1 MEVRRVVLLSVI
13 LSNLLTLECSV
24 SLNSARTPPVNTQ
37 FALLGILKLQDYRI
51 LVPRSRLTSYLN
63 TSETSESTG
72 ICILLSYGSRPAYEV
87 FGVALFPSSV
97 KHQRIVFPVPVNR
110 RAKRWCLYYANASAT
125 FRPLI
130 GDILFKLNPGPG
142 TNQAV
147 NNVRSHRSPNLAF
160 CLLNARS
167 LKNKTASFVDYV
179 QDCKADFFAI
189 TETWLTQHDAVVCT
203 EITPSGYR
211 LLHRPRAD
219 RVGGGTALLFK
230 DNFNVRQLA
239 AGEKS
244 SFEFSEYMIEAS
256 SFQFRTVIVYRI
268 PYSAAHPITSSTFFL
283 EFSDYLDSLLL
294 SKVPLC
300 ISGDFNFHMDVSGDV
315 YSAKFADLLELM
327 CLTQHVRSPTHIQG
341 HILDLVITRNSDN
354 IIQGRPT
361 SDRYISDHCSVLCS
375 LSAPRPPPT
384 VKHISFRKLKTLDL
398 NALKDDIARS
408 ALSHDADP
416 EKLADLYN
424 NTLHLLLDRHA
435 PMTSKRVLFRPN
447 VPWVNNNII
456 EAKRQRRKAERKWR
470 STRCQS
476 DLILFKKSRNY
487 VTFLM
492 NKARQDYYSD
502 LISNNGNDLK
512 HLFKVSKYLLNIAS
526 TPVLPPHDDKQQ
538 LANEMDTFFIRKIA
552 NIRSYLDNH
561 SPQVCRVDS
570 NDSKIDLPL
579 SKFDLLS
586 QEEVHDLIRISK
598 KKTCSLDP
606 IPTKLVLE
614 CLDILL
620 PVITK
625 IINYSLE
632 HGVFPSAWKN
642 ALVFPLL
649 KKDGLDGLQFISK
662 LAESAVAKQL
672 QHHIS
677 TNNLFPMLQSSYR
690 KFHCTGSALLK
701 VKNDILL
708 NMNGQHVTLLVLLD
722 LSAAFDTID
731 HDILVERLRSAFG
744 VRDTALSWIASYVS
758 GRTQQVSIDGTLS
771 TKFDLE
777 CGVPQGSSL
786 GPLLFVVYAS
796 KIFEI
801 VDKHNL
807 EIHCYA
813 DDSQL
818 YLSFCPNNIANQ
830 EAALARVERC
840 IEDIREWMLNDKL
853 KLNDDKTEFIIIGTS
868 QQLAKVS
875 INTLR
880 VGAATITPVSSAR
893 NLGSWFD
900 SKLTMEIHISKTC
913 NSAFYYLYNL
923 RRIRKYLSKD
933 NTKTL
938 VHAFI
943 SSKID
948 YCNSLLYGLPEY
960 QLNKL
965 QRVQN
970 MCARLIC
977 NESKYCHITPLL
989 ADLHWLPVKFRIEF
1003 KILLIV
1009 FKIFRGLAP
1018 SYLSFLIISK
1028 PVSQYNLRSSND
1040 STLLS
1045 YPKIKPKA
1053 TLGERAFAFAAPK
1066 LWNALPRPIRES
1078 TSVDTF
1084 KRKLKTHLF
1093 EKAFLA

>member
-1 MEVRRVVLLSVI
+1 MH
-13 LSNLLTLECSV
+13 N
-24 SLNSARTPPVNTQ
+24 
-37 FALLGILKLQDYRI
+37 
-51 LVPRSRLTSYLN
+51 
-63 TSETSESTG
+63 
-72 ICILLSYGSRPAYEV
+72 
-87 FGVALFPSSV
+87 
-97 KHQRIVFPVPVNR
+97 
-110 RAKRWCLYYANASAT
+110 
-125 FRPLI
+125 
-130 GDILFKLNPGPG
+130 
-142 TNQAV
+142 
-147 NNVRSHRSPNLAF
+147 
-160 CLLNARS
+160 
-167 LKNKTASFVDYV
+167 
-179 QDCKADFFAI
+179 
-189 TETWLTQHDAVVCT
+189 
-203 EITPSGYR
+203 
-211 LLHRPRAD
+211 
-219 RVGGGTALLFK
+219 
-230 DNFNVRQLA
+230 
-239 AGEKS
+239 
-244 SFEFSEYMIEAS
+244 
-256 SFQFRTVIVYRI
+256 
-268 PYSAAHPITSSTFFL
+268 
-283 EFSDYLDSLLL
+283 
-294 SKVPLC
+294 
-300 ISGDFNFHMDVSGDV
+300 
-315 YSAKFADLLELM
+315 
-327 CLTQHVRSPTHIQG
+327 
-341 HILDLVITRNSDN
+341 
-354 IIQGRPT
+354 
-361 SDRYISDHCSVLCS
+361 
-375 LSAPRPPPT
+375 
-384 VKHISFRKLKTLDL
+384 
-398 NALKDDIARS
+398 
-408 ALSHDADP
+408 
-416 EKLADLYN
+416 
-424 NTLHLLLDRHA
+424 
-435 PMTSKRVLFRPN
+435 
-447 VPWVNNNII
+447 
-456 EAKRQRRKAERKWR
+456 
-470 STRCQS
+470 
-476 DLILFKKSRNY
+476 
-487 VTFLM
+487 
-492 NKARQDYYSD
+492 
-502 LISNNGNDLK
+502 
-512 HLFKVSKYLLNIAS
+512 
-526 TPVLPPHDDKQQ
+526 
-538 LANEMDTFFIRKIA
+538 
-552 NIRSYLDNH
+552 
-561 SPQVCRVDS
+561 
-570 NDSKIDLPL
+570 
-579 SKFDLLS
+579 
-586 QEEVHDLIRISK
+586 LIRTSK

-632 HGVFPSAWKN
+632 HGVFPPAWKN
-642 ALVFPLL
+642 SLVFPLL
-649 KKDGLDGLQFISK
+649 KKDGLEPIFKNYRPVSNLQFISK

-672 QHHIS
+672 QHQIS

-690 KFHCTGSALLK
+690 KFHCT
-701 VKNDILL
+701 
-708 NMNGQHVTLLVLLD
+708 
-722 LSAAFDTID
+722 DT
-731 HDILVERLRSAFG
+731 H
-744 VRDTALSWIASYVS
+744 T
-758 GRTQQVSIDGTLS
+758 
-771 TKFDLE
+771 FDLE
-777 CGVPQGSSL
+777 CGVPQGSCI

-853 KLNDDKTEFIIIGTS
+853 KLNDDKAEFIIIGTS

-880 VGAATITPVSSAR
+880 VGAATITRVSSAR

-965 QRVQN
+965 QRVKN

-1018 SYLSFLIISK
+1018 SYLSFLNISK
-1028 PVSQYNLRSSND
+1028 PVSKYNLRSSND

-1084 KRKLKTHLF
+1084 KRKFKTHLF